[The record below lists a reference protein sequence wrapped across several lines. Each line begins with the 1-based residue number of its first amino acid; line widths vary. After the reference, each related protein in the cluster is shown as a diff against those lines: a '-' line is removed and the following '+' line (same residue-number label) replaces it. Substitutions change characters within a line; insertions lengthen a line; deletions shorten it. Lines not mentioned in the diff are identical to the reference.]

1 MRKIINVIRLL
12 LFGLFLSVPILSAA
26 QTKITGTVIDST
38 NTPIAGATVN
48 VKETGAGAKTAVD
61 GTFVIPV
68 SQGQTL
74 VISFVGY
81 NAREIAVTNLTAPIT
96 ITLQAGSSV
105 LSDVVVVGYG
115 TQKRVN
121 ISGAVSQVSGQAL
134 EDRPITNLGAGLQGL
149 IPNLQISPMGGAPG
163 QGSSFNVRGLT
174 SLNGG
179 SPLILVDGV
188 VQDPNLI
195 NPNDVASV
203 TVLKDAAAAAI
214 YGGRAAYGVIL
225 ITTKTG
231 RKGQK
236 PAINISS
243 SYASNK
249 MTVLPK
255 YMNSLDYINY
265 MDSASINAGSGAY
278 FSDRIRKGV
287 VAYFNDPVNNLP
299 VLYDPA
305 TDNGYYQYVG
315 NTDWSA
321 ELYRPG
327 YQQQHNVSVTGG
339 SNNVS
344 YYLSYGLLDQRGF
357 LASSNDK
364 YQRQNFNISVN
375 TDVVK
380 WLTFSG
386 KLRYTYGKE
395 EHPGGGTGWSGI
407 SAYSGQLKGDLRP
420 LMPVRHPDGNFSGQG
435 SFTNPFA
442 VGALGGSYR
451 TKTNDLWL
459 TGAAQIRPL
468 TGLNVNLD
476 YTFNPYSTNTDFSST
491 MFREYHADGSYNIYP
506 WTNPNTA
513 RQTNSNN
520 NYYAFNAYADYSRT
534 LGDNHNFKLLVGYN
548 QEQKFTDSF
557 SAQRQN
563 LVINDQPNLSLA
575 TGPQVVNQ
583 SASSWA
589 VQGAFSRLN
598 YDFDKKYFIELNT
611 RIDGSSKFPKDRR
624 SVVLPSASAAWRIS
638 QEKFWQDG
646 LLNNII
652 SELKL
657 RGSYGVLG
665 NQYVN
670 SNFPYIS
677 NYGVITALGYMLG
690 STTTLPVGVSPGNLI
705 SPDFTWEKVYQWNVG
720 LDAELLTNRL
730 EMSVDV
736 FTRSTKGM
744 LVAGQPL
751 PAVLGTAVPQSN
763 AADLK
768 TQGYEISLK
777 WRDKIGKDISYYAN
791 AVFSDARATITKFDN
806 PTKDLS
812 NNNNYEGKKFGEIWG
827 YAGDGLF
834 QSADEISKHAD
845 QSQLFSGTWN
855 PGDVKYRDLNG
866 DGKITPGNN
875 TLDSSGDQRVIGNTT
890 PRYQYSLSTG
900 VRWKSI
906 DLDIILQGVGKRD
919 YVPDGRY
926 YGIGSEWDV
935 PMQAAS
941 NFWSYANPNGFLPR
955 PYINGGHGNR
965 ANNTRYL
972 QSAAYLRLKQVTV
985 GYALPV
991 NWASKIS
998 VSQLRVYFTGQNILT
1013 FTKLSELYDPENLD
1027 VMGYPITKSYSFG
1040 INLTFK

>member
-1 MRKIINVIRLL
+1 MQKFNNASRLL
-12 LFGLFLSVPILSAA
+12 LLGLFLSLPMLSAA
-26 QTKITGTVIDST
+26 QTKITGTVTDST
-38 NTPIAGATVN
+38 NTPIAGATVQ

-61 GTFVIPV
+61 GQFVIPV

-74 VISFVGY
+74 VISFVGF
-81 NAREIAVTNLTAPIT
+81 NTREFPVTNINAPIT
-96 ITLQAGSSV
+96 VTLQPNSSV

-115 TQKRVN
+115 TQRRVN
-121 ISGAVSQVSGQAL
+121 VSGAVSQVSGQAL
-134 EDRPITNLGAGLQGL
+134 EDRPLTNLGAGLQGL
-149 IPNLQISPMGGAPG
+149 IPNLQISPAGGAPG
-163 QGSSFNVRGLT
+163 QGSNFNVRGLT

-179 SPLILVDGV
+179 SPLVLVDGV

-231 RKGQK
+231 KKGQK
-236 PAINISS
+236 PAISLSS
-243 SYASNK
+243 SYAVNK

-265 MDSASINAGSGAY
+265 MDTASINAGSGAY

-287 VAYFNDPVNNLP
+287 VAYFNDPVNNQP

-315 NTDWSA
+315 NTDWSS
-321 ELYRPG
+321 ELYKPA
-327 YQQQHNVSVTGG
+327 YQHQHNVSVTGG
-339 SNNVS
+339 GNNVS
-344 YYLSYGLLDQRGF
+344 YYLSYGILDQRGF
-357 LASSNDK
+357 LASSDDK
-364 YQRQNFNISVN
+364 YQRQNFNIAVN
-375 TDVVK
+375 ADVVK
-380 WLTFSG
+380 WLSFSG
-386 KLRYTYGKE
+386 KVRYTYGKE
-395 EHPGGGTGWSGI
+395 QHPGGGTGWSGI

-442 VGALGGSYR
+442 VGALGGSYGK
-451 TKTNDLWL
+451 KTNDLWL
-459 TGAAQIRPL
+459 TGTAQIRPL

-513 RQTNSNN
+513 RQTNSNDY
-520 NYYAFNAYADYSRT
+520 YYAFNAYADYSKT
-534 LGDNHNFKLLVGYN
+534 LGGKHNFKLLTGYN

-563 LVINDQPNLSLA
+563 LVINDQANLSLA
-575 TGPQVVNQ
+575 TGTQTVSQ
-583 SASSWA
+583 TASSWA
-589 VQGAFSRLN
+589 ILGVFGRLN
-598 YDFDKKYFIELNT
+598 YDFDKKYFVEINT
-611 RIDGSSKFPKDRR
+611 RVDASSKFPKGRR

-638 QEKFWQDG
+638 QEKFWQNSP
-646 LLNNII
+646 LNNII

-670 SNFPYIS
+670 SNFPYVSTYNVNTSVDYI
-677 NYGVITALGYMLG
+677 LG

-705 SPDFTWEKVYQWNVG
+705 SSDFTWEKVYQWNVG
-720 LDAELLTNRL
+720 LDAELLANRL

-736 FTRSTKGM
+736 FNRSTKGM
-744 LVAGQPL
+744 LVAGSPL
-751 PAVLGTAVPQSN
+751 PAVLGTDVPQSN

-768 TQGYEISLK
+768 TKGYEIALK

-791 AVFSDARATITKFDN
+791 VVFSDAYGTITKFDN

-812 NNNNYEGKKFGEIWG
+812 SDKNYEGKKYGEIWG
-827 YAGDGLF
+827 YESDGLF
-834 QSADEISKHAD
+834 QSADEVSKSAD
-845 QSQLFSGTWN
+845 QSQLYSGVWN

-875 TLDSSGDQRVIGNTT
+875 TVDSSGDQKVIGNTT
-890 PRYQYSLSTG
+890 ARYQYSLSAG
-900 VRWKSI
+900 VKWKAFDI
-906 DLDIILQGVGKRD
+906 DVILQGVGKRD
-919 YVPDGRY
+919 FLPDGRY

-935 PMQAAS
+935 PMELAKD
-941 NFWSYANPNGFLPR
+941 FWSYTNTDGFLPR

-965 ANNTRYL
+965 SNNARYL
-972 QSAAYLRLKQVTV
+972 QSAAYLRLKQVTL
-985 GYALPV
+985 GYSLPT

-998 VSQLRVYFTGQNILT
+998 VSQLRLYFTGQNILT
-1013 FTKLSELYDPENLD
+1013 LSKLSELYDPENLD
-1027 VMGYPITKSYSFG
+1027 VMGYPISKSYSFG
-1040 INLTFK
+1040 INVTFK